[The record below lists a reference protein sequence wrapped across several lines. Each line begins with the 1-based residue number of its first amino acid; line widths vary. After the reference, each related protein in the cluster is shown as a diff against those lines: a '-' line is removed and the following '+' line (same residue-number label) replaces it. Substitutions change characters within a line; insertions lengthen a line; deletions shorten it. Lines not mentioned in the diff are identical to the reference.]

1 MLKKYTRTWHSALHI
16 RKSTIAWQFKIL
28 TIFKFR
34 GISTYM
40 LKKYILAWHSALHIK
55 YLQLRGISTYTLTFI
70 KFRGIS
76 TYMLKKYTLAWH
88 SVLRIKNSTIACHS
102 NLHTNNF

>member
-1 MLKKYTRTWHSALHI
+1 MLKKYILAWHSALHT
-16 RKSTIAWQFKIL
+16 KNSTIAWHFKIL

-55 YLQLRGISTYTLTFI
+55 NY
-70 KFRGIS
+70 
-76 TYMLKKYTLAWH
+76 
-88 SVLRIKNSTIACHS
+88 TIAWHS